1 MVQSNS
7 ATITESLK
15 INSNNLLG
23 FYDAKSLGRVFT
35 IIFLSKYSNYIIT
48 RILGIQVEN
57 INNTAHNFRCCTQ
70 NFAQNSK
77 RPSGLY

>member
-1 MVQSNS
+1 MVQSNG

-23 FYDAKSLGRVFT
+23 FYEAKSLGRVFT

-57 INNTAHNFRCCTQ
+57 INNTAHNSF
-70 NFAQNSK
+70 
-77 RPSGLY
+77 

>member
-1 MVQSNS
+1 MVQSNG

-57 INNTAHNFRCCTQ
+57 INNTAHNSF
-70 NFAQNSK
+70 
-77 RPSGLY
+77 

>member
-1 MVQSNS
+1 MVQSNG

-15 INSNNLLG
+15 IKSNNLLG
-23 FYDAKSLGRVFT
+23 FYEAKSLGSVFT

-57 INNTAHNFRCCTQ
+57 INNTAHNSF
-70 NFAQNSK
+70 
-77 RPSGLY
+77 